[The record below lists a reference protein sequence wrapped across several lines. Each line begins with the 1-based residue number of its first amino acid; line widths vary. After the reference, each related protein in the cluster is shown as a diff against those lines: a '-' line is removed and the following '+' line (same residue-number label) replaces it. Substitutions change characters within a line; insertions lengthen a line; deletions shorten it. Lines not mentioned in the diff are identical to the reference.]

1 MKQFKHMDR
10 RYPIKTAEG
19 SLTELN
25 YSDKNLTKSQA
36 LVITGQLNLC
46 HQNAFCCFFPL
57 ILF

>member
-1 MKQFKHMDR
+1 MDR

-19 SLTELN
+19 NLTELN